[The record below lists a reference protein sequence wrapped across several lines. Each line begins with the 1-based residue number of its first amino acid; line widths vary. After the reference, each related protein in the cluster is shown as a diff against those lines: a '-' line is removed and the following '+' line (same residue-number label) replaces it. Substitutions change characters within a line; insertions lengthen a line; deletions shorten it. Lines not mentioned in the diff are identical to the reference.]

1 MLAKR
6 TGGGAGAPVGSGF
19 GFSTGTGGLV
29 SLIEFVTVP
38 NPKDDAKTS
47 EASKIDK
54 VLMIILQ
61 CFFRV

>member
-1 MLAKR
+1 LLAKK
-6 TGGGAGAPVGSGF
+6 TGGGAGSLIGSGF

-47 EASKIDK
+47 EARKIDK
-54 VLMIILQ
+54 VLIIVLQ